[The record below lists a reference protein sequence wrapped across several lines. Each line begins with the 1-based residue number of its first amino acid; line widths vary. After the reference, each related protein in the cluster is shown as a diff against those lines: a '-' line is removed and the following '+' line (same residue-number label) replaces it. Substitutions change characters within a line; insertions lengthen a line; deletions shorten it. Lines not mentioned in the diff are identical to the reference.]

1 MEKIVIITGG
11 ASGLGL
17 EIAKQFLNLDYNIC
31 ILTRKEEKLKKFEA
45 LREEFYKLKILTY
58 AVNVADEPRV
68 SKIIKD
74 ISRNFEIE
82 YLFNNAGVIKAG
94 HFSKNNKADIDEVF
108 DPVIGAMILT
118 RHVLPLMKQN
128 NRGKIIT
135 VMSSAALLGK
145 VSESIYCSAKFALKG
160 FVKALRLELKSTN
173 IKVVGI
179 YPGGINTPFYDN
191 IRDYTPKTVSDRYM
205 NPKKVAKII
214 VENSLQIDTLN
225 VTDVIIERV

>member
-68 SKIIKD
+68 SKIIKN
-74 ISRNFEIE
+74 ISHNFEIE

-94 HFSKNNKADIDEVF
+94 HFSKNNKADIDF
-108 DPVIGAMILT
+108 LT
-118 RHVLPLMKQN
+118 
-128 NRGKIIT
+128 
-135 VMSSAALLGK
+135 LL
-145 VSESIYCSAKFALKG
+145 
-160 FVKALRLELKSTN
+160 
-173 IKVVGI
+173 
-179 YPGGINTPFYDN
+179 
-191 IRDYTPKTVSDRYM
+191 
-205 NPKKVAKII
+205 
-214 VENSLQIDTLN
+214 
-225 VTDVIIERV
+225 